1 MRWLT
6 DIRFNFAVG
15 SNYFIE
21 IAKSVQ
27 HAALGKNWL
36 KRTTKEHGGHPHD
49 IPR

>member
-1 MRWLT
+1 
-6 DIRFNFAVG
+6 
-15 SNYFIE
+15 
-21 IAKSVQ
+21 VQ